1 MRPMSVSKRVHPQ
14 TVDKASSAVNKG
26 RFKVLVSSTEAGGTA
41 ASSPGD
47 RTRRRRAC
55 GLVVVVV
62 DPRPLMR
69 QIWAQAL
76 KGWARDLRVVALEN
90 VDAYAD
96 PGAPAVALVNHAGR
110 SGASLQDELNDA
122 IARFR
127 AHRVPVALLSDS
139 VSPKDIVHAIES
151 GARGYIPM
159 SSAPSLVVGVIRF
172 VAAGGSYAPS
182 EPFVTGLRKPAHR
195 ATPNDA
201 LVLSNGF
208 SPQQTLVLELL
219 SRGVSNRK
227 IAEQLK
233 MQESAVKACVRHI
246 MNRLG
251 VTNRTQ
257 IALAVADLLQSQP

>member
-1 MRPMSVSKRVHPQ
+1 MTVSKRIHPR
-14 TVDKASSAVNKG
+14 TADKDSAAANKG
-26 RFKVLVSSTEAGGTA
+26 RFKVLVSSLGEASGTA
-41 ASSPGD
+41 SPSGA
-47 RTRRRRAC
+47 RTRDKRAS
-55 GLVVVVV
+55 GLVVVV

-76 KGWARDLRVVALEN
+76 RGWARDLRVVALEG
-90 VDAYAD
+90 VEGYDD
-96 PGAPAVALVNHAGR
+96 PGAPAVALVNQAGR
-110 SGASLQDELNDA
+110 SGAALQNELNDA

-127 AHRVPVALLSDS
+127 AHRVPVALLADS
-139 VSPKDIVHAIES
+139 ASPEDIVRAIES

-159 SSAPSLVVGVIRF
+159 SSAPSLVVGIIRF
-172 VAAGGSYAPS
+172 VAAGGSYVPP
-182 EPFVTGLRKPAHR
+182 EPFVTGLRRPSSPPIQPP
-195 ATPNDA
+195 PNEA
-201 LVLSNGF
+201 ASLSNDF

-246 MNRLG
+246 MNKLG

-257 IALAVADLLQSQP
+257 VALAVADLPQSQS